1 MSLFNKKRSVMAL
14 SDESIAAIKREL
26 DSILN
31 VAANF
36 DKLMAKTGKLVI
48 SLEGRVRGDLLAFVL
63 YLDGMGSGP
72 TDPAEIRVVNQIF
85 GIDLSHVDFTLY
97 RKDVANKYFENAV
110 PPSVLIF
117 NEMGRSVQRAQFTKE
132 DGTVSAQGQTD
143 ELSQMFVSGLINL
156 YALIGSAFISA
167 DGMIRESESTD
178 LIRYL
183 TMINNAISGEDA
195 PLPDGPAR
203 QTLAS
208 HVRLFGKKPKLR

>member
-14 SDESIAAIKREL
+14 SDESIATIKREL
-26 DSILN
+26 DSMLN

-36 DKLMAKTGKLVI
+36 DGVMAKTGKLVI
-48 SLEGRVRGDLLAFVL
+48 SLEGRVRGDLLAFLL
-63 YLDGMGSGP
+63 YLDGVGNGP

-85 GIDLSHVDFTLY
+85 DIDLSHVDFVLF

-117 NEMGRSVQRAQFTKE
+117 NEMGKSVQRAQFTKK
-132 DGTVSAQGQTD
+132 DGSVSAHGQTD

-167 DGMIRESESTD
+167 DGTIRESESTD

-183 TMINNAISGEDA
+183 TMINNAISGEGA
-195 PLPDGPAR
+195 PLPEGPAQ

-208 HVRLFGKKPKLR
+208 HVRLFGKRPKLR